1 MISCYLWLAR
11 RLTAS
16 SRGPQVPPWDLYLVL
31 EALKHPPFEPLGNV
45 ALKWLSLK
53 TAFLLAI
60 TSARRIGELH
70 ALSVHRD
77 CCTFSPE
84 GSKVVLRPNPAFLPK
99 VLSDFHLSQSI
110 ELQSAA
116 VSAADQLALCPVRAL
131 SEYVRPALCVFSHY
145 VVACVDHCR
154 SVNFL
159 TGLWTPSS
167 KVTPFRALLPPPGFE
182 HTQPA
187 ACRLLGLCGGLPL
200 SPPYAQQ
207 PLGPPTPRSPDST
220 A

>member
-1 MISCYLWLAR
+1 MRLEARKYAVTLRGMLAAIKAVRIREFAISEDGCSMISRYLRGAR

-45 ALKWLSLK
+45 DQKWLTLK

-110 ELQSAA
+110 ELQSCLSGGPA
-116 VSAADQLALCPVRAL
+116 STRPGKGPVGV
-131 SEYVRPALCVFSHY
+131 Y
-145 VVACVDHCR
+145 
-154 SVNFL
+154 
-159 TGLWTPSS
+159 
-167 KVTPFRALLPPPGFE
+167 
-182 HTQPA
+182 
-187 ACRLLGLCGGLPL
+187 
-200 SPPYAQQ
+200 
-207 PLGPPTPRSPDST
+207 T
-220 A
+220 AH